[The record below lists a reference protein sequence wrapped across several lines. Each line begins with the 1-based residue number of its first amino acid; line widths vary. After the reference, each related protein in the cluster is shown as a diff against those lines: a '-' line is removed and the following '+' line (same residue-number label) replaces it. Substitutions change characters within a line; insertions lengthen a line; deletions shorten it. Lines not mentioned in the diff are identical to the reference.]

1 MKKSSVIFE
10 RSGSQ
15 IYSRVIGS
23 SDRRPL
29 PNKLEMDG
37 KITSVDLAHKVNIQV
52 SKLID
57 EIIDK
62 QKNEK
67 GK

>member
-10 RSGSQ
+10 RSGGQ
-15 IYSRVIGS
+15 IYSRIIGS